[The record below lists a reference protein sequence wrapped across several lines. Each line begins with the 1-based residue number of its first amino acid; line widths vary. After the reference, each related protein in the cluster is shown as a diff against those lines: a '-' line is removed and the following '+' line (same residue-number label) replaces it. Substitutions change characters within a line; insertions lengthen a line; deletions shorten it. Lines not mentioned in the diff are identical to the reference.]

1 LLPTTVIVSVC
12 ADDKPMDK
20 KKSAVTSLLKIA
32 EVMDRLSSG
41 KRIAEA
47 RCHFRVYKLI
57 CFIKQD

>member
-1 LLPTTVIVSVC
+1 MSVC

-20 KKSAVTSLLKIA
+20 KKSAVTSLLNIA

-41 KRIAEA
+41 KRIAEV
-47 RCHFRVYKLI
+47 RCHFGVYKLI